1 MKKQRTKRAYYRAF
15 STSDGPAVAKIRAD
29 TPAKARILLHADRP
43 SIEFSFAKFCDLQ
56 YKGILRE
63 WNGGYIFCV

>member
-29 TPAKARILLHADRP
+29 TPAKARILLHATSGVGDSWP
-43 SIEFSFAKFCDLQ
+43 VSANDFNSSQIQFF
-56 YKGILRE
+56 
-63 WNGGYIFCV
+63 NN